1 LAAVALAGAR
11 PEVRKLRLGLF
22 ADAPLQPRWIVEA
35 FDKVARSDFAEIAL
49 ISVGGGRAPV
59 PLLWRVYSG
68 DADEVDLSA
77 IRAPGCDADLK
88 KHGLDVAFVLGDFD
102 DRPLTACCA

>member
-1 LAAVALAGAR
+1 
-11 PEVRKLRLGLF
+11 VRKLRLGLF

-59 PLLWRVYSG
+59 PLLWRVIPGTRTRST
-68 DADEVDLSA
+68 SA
-77 IRAPGCDADLK
+77 PSVRRAATP
-88 KHGLDVAFVLGDFD
+88 
-102 DRPLTACCA
+102 T